1 MIYQNKENK
10 EVVTIPKKYIIIIV
24 IVLVIIVVGTISYLI
39 GSQKPKITGEVIGTG
54 QKQSCPY
61 ECCVN
66 DQNYENR
73 VCQGNYKCVN
83 NKCVKTNC
91 PYECCLEGEYS
102 AKLCETDYEC
112 KNNKCIAIDSDK
124 DGLTDIQEKEFGSNP
139 LIFDT
144 DSDGLNDYAEK
155 QKGTNPNNPNTDGDR
170 PEYTDSIDP
179 NPTSKNSAIVNA
191 QLTNKKWVWNLL
203 GILNILNGD
212 LNIRIATV
220 KADIS
225 VQNSGNDYTEYVRFD
240 IVFKLINSEVK
251 RVPEYIGQLN
261 IGETQNKHYE
271 YELKLADIPSTLINA
286 VTQKSTQWDVQ
297 IQNIN
302 YKKF

>member
-1 MIYQNKENK
+1 MTDQNKEAM
-10 EVVTIPKKYIIIIV
+10 TIPKKYITIGV
-24 IVLVIIVVGTISYLI
+24 IVLAIIAVGAISYLV
-39 GSQKPKITGEVIGTG
+39 GSQKPQITGEIIGSS
-54 QKQSCPY
+54 QKQPCPS
-61 ECCVN
+61 ECCIN
-66 DQNYENR
+66 NPNYENR
-73 VCQGNYKCVN
+73 VCQGNYQCIN

-91 PYECCLEGEYS
+91 PHECCVEGEYS
-102 AKLCETDYEC
+102 AKACPTDYEC
-112 KNNKCIAIDSDK
+112 QNNKCVAIDSDK

-170 PEYTDSIDP
+170 YNDNTDS
-179 NPTSKNSAIVNA
+179 NPVIKNSAIVNA
-191 QLTNKKWVWNLL
+191 QLTNKEWAWDLL
-203 GILNILNGD
+203 GILNILKGD

-220 KADIS
+220 KADVS
-225 VQNSGNDYTEYVRFD
+225 VQNIGNDYTEYIGFD

-251 RVPEYIGQLN
+251 RVPESIGRIN

-271 YELKLADIPSTLINA
+271 YELNLADIPNTLINA

-302 YKKF
+302 YEKF